1 MADNLTETLSLPKG
15 YGYNHIFKYQW
26 NCAPKYGLSG
36 VAVEELKKICRKKFG
51 WHFLPHKNMNYS
63 NEDWYKDQTLI
74 LTFESKWD
82 LIHAKLRIDP

>member
-1 MADNLTETLSLPKG
+1 
-15 YGYNHIFKYQW
+15 
-26 NCAPKYGLSG
+26 
-36 VAVEELKKICRKKFG
+36 
-51 WHFLPHKNMNYS
+51 MNYS